1 MNNRK
6 RVPAEFLGK
15 ARQFCLKHAQTSDFF
30 RSFAI
35 NFCRKLSP
43 SRKMRPERF
52 IDLNRQFRL
61 CPKLLLEVKSSNSK
75 NHTLFSCSYIT
86 YTNLTDDKWAENEVE
101 RNLIIERF
109 SISNKEIIFDAS
121 VSIGLHALTR
131 WFERAPDVSE
141 GALIENLKALC
152 SINEVT
158 TLKLVAVDGGLWI
171 GTTGQF
177 PKIECNIDFNPK
189 KFLGKHTTKYPSKEL
204 VEFYSIRTYYSPTM
218 FDDFNNRIM

>member
-6 RVPAEFLGK
+6 RVPAEFIGK

-30 RSFAI
+30 HNFARH
-35 NFCRKLSP
+35 FFKKMSLSY
-43 SRKMRPERF
+43 KMRPERF
-52 IDLNRQFRL
+52 IDLNRQFRS

-75 NHTLFSCSYIT
+75 KHTLFSCSYIT

-101 RNLIIERF
+101 RNLVIERF
-109 SISNKEIIFDAS
+109 SIANKEVIFDAS
-121 VSIGLHALTR
+121 TSIGLHALAR

-152 SINEVT
+152 SIKEAT
-158 TLKLVAVDGGLWI
+158 TRNLVAVDGGLWI
-171 GTTGQF
+171 GTTGEF
-177 PKIECNIDFNPK
+177 PKFKWNMDFDPK
-189 KFLGKHTTKYPSKEL
+189 KSVAKDTFEDVSREL

-218 FDDFNNRIM
+218 FEDFNNRII